1 MLVASHHLL
10 QPLRAPRCTPLGA
23 AAYGGPRKKG
33 EGSKN
38 MHSTDIW
45 KFRMWDKAKTRQRL
59 QKKLQ
64 GVEGREVSCSVG
76 VFFKHSTGYT
86 QTKKRTF
93 REVTEKMSTSIK

>member
-1 MLVASHHLL
+1 MEGREKRGREV
-10 QPLRAPRCTPLGA
+10 RTCTVQTFGNS
-23 AAYGGPRKKG
+23 GCG
-33 EGSKN
+33 
-38 MHSTDIW
+38 
-45 KFRMWDKAKTRQRL
+45 TRQE
-59 QKKLQ
+59 QGKGYKKKLQ